1 MPTRFDGQVRVVDAG
16 SRNSSL
22 KDLATQLLLTSAYLV
37 AGKIGLSL
45 ALLNSS
51 ATAVWPPTGIALAA
65 VLLLG
70 PRRAW
75 PGIFVGAFLVNQI
88 TAGSWPTSAGIAF
101 GNTIEALLGAYLV
114 NRFAGGRTGWGRSK
128 NLFRFAA
135 LAGLLSTSVSAT
147 IGVTSLYVAGYATSA
162 AYPSIWTT
170 WWLGDAAGAILVAP
184 AVLLWHSA
192 PRPLWPRRQQLEIL
206 LLGCTAVL
214 VAWAVFVRVMLPF
227 PFLCIPVCI
236 WAGLRFG
243 QREAA
248 TTACALS
255 VIAIWGALHG
265 HAALASASLNTE
277 LLRLQAFMAT
287 TGMVGLVVG
296 AAVEESK
303 AAAREARRSNDEL
316 EQRVQARTAELQGAY
331 DQLVTGDVRLK
342 EAQELAH
349 VGSWEWNVADHSEWW
364 SEELYRICGADP
376 ESFRPHE
383 KAFMTLLA
391 ADDRERVTAIV
402 QKAFADRQPFQ
413 FEHRI
418 VRPDGNVRVMH
429 SLGRVVVDDAHQ
441 VVRMVGASQDITDRT
456 ATEEIV
462 GRSERRLQTIIDAE
476 PACVKLVSIDGI
488 LLDMNRAGL
497 EMIGADDFSQLKG
510 RPILDFVHQ
519 DDRSRYLEMHRAAS
533 SGSPGRME
541 FRMTGLDGGA
551 RFVDSRAVPFDTAV
565 PGSGTQRAVLSVT
578 SDISERKQ
586 LEAQLRQA
594 QKMEAIGQLAG
605 GVAHDFNN
613 MLAIILG
620 YSDML
625 LDQIGPDKP
634 IGQDLR
640 EIKAAAERA
649 AALTKQL
656 LAFSR
661 KQVLSMVAVDVTG
674 VVRTVEPMLQRL
686 LGERITITTALAEDL
701 VPVMADTAQLEHL
714 LINLSVNARDA
725 MPEGGVLTFTTA
737 NVTLDAIFTRDH
749 PGARIGPYAMLSVAD
764 TGTGMSSDVQARIFE
779 PFFTTKESGRGTGLG
794 LAAAYGTV
802 KQLGGYIEVESRL
815 GHGTTFRLY
824 LPETTRPVETRAA
837 ASVSAPVGNETILL
851 VEDESGVRAFVKT
864 ALQRFGYRVIEAA
877 TAEAAL
883 TLLKGYAEPVHLL
896 LTDVV
901 LPGMDGI
908 QLATHVVR
916 ERPHARVLLMSGYAR
931 SLVSIAGGLDPSIHL
946 LEKPFTVQAL
956 LTKTRQLLGVHAE
969 RSAS

>member
-1 MPTRFDGQVRVVDAG
+1 
-16 SRNSSL
+16 
-22 KDLATQLLLTSAYLV
+22 
-37 AGKIGLSL
+37 
-45 ALLNSS
+45 
-51 ATAVWPPTGIALAA
+51 VWPPTGIALAA
-65 VLLLG
+65 VLILG

-75 PGIFVGAFLVNQI
+75 PGIFVGAFLVNQL
-88 TAGSWPTSAGIAF
+88 TAGSWPTSMAIAF
-101 GNTIEALLGAYLV
+101 GNTIEALLGGHLV
-114 NRFAGGRTGWGRSK
+114 NRFAGGRTSFGRSR
-128 NLFRFAA
+128 NLFRFVA
-135 LAGLLSTSVSAT
+135 LAGFLSTAVSAT
-147 IGVTSLYVAGYATSA
+147 IGVTSLYVAGYATAA
-162 AYPSIWTT
+162 AYQSIWTT

-192 PRPLWPRRQQLEIL
+192 PRARWSRQQQLEIL
-206 LLGCTAVL
+206 LLGCTTVL
-214 VAWAVFVRVMLPF
+214 VAWAVFVKVTLPL

-255 VIAIWGALHG
+255 VIAVWGTLRSHGAL
-265 HAALASASLNTE
+265 ANASLNTE

-303 AAAREARRSNDEL
+303 SAAREARRLNDEL
-316 EQRVQARTAELQGAY
+316 ERRVQSRTAELQGAY
-331 DQLVTGDVRLK
+331 DQLVTGDARLK

-349 VGSWEWNVADHSEWW
+349 VGSWEWNVADNSEWW
-364 SEELYRICGADP
+364 SEELYRIYGADP
-376 ESFRPHE
+376 DSFRPSHD
-383 KAFMTLLA
+383 AFMSLLP
-391 ADDRERVTAIV
+391 ADDREKVTDIL
-402 QKAFADRQPFQ
+402 QRAFADRQPFQ
-413 FEHRI
+413 IEHRI
-418 VRPDGNVRVMH
+418 VRPDGEVRVMH
-429 SLGRVVVDDAHQ
+429 SLGRVMVDARET
-441 VVRMVGASQDITDRT
+441 VRMVGASQDITARK
-456 ATEEIV
+456 AAEEV
-462 GRSERRLQTIIDAE
+462 VRRSERRLQTIIDAQ

-497 EMIGADDFSQLKG
+497 DMVGADDFSQLEG
-510 RPILDFVHQ
+510 RPVVDLVHQ

-533 SGSPGRME
+533 NGSPGRME
-541 FRMTGLDGGA
+541 FRMTGLNGGE
-551 RFVDSRAVPFDTAV
+551 RFVDSRAVPFDTPV

-578 SDISERKQ
+578 SDITEQKQ
-586 LEAQLRQA
+586 LEEQLRQA

-625 LDQIGPDKP
+625 TEQIGPDQP

-649 AALTKQL
+649 AVLTRQL

-661 KQVLSMVAVDVTG
+661 KQVFSMVAVDVTH

-686 LGERITITTALAEDL
+686 LGARITITTALADDL
-701 VPVMADTAQLEHL
+701 VSVMADTAQLEHL

-737 NVTLDAIFTRDH
+737 NVTLDATFTRDH

-764 TGTGMSSDVQARIFE
+764 TGIGMSSDVQARIFE

-802 KQLGGYIEVESRL
+802 KQLGGYIDVESHL
-815 GHGTTFRLY
+815 GRGTTFSLY
-824 LPETTRPVETRAA
+824 LPKTTRTVQPPRAA
-837 ASVSAPVGNETILL
+837 ASVSAHVGNETILV
-851 VEDESGVRAFVKT
+851 VEDESAVRAFVKI
-864 ALQRFGYRVIEAA
+864 ALQRFGYRVIEAD

-883 TLLKGYAEPVHLL
+883 TLLKGYAAPVHLL
-896 LTDVV
+896 LADVV

-908 QLATHVVR
+908 QLAAHVTR
-916 ERPHARVLLMSGYAR
+916 ERPHARVLFMSGYAGD
-931 SLVSIAGGLDPSIHL
+931 LGSIAGGLDPGVHL
-946 LEKPFTVQAL
+946 LEKPFTAHAL
-956 LTKTRQLLGVHAE
+956 LTKTRQLLGIQPE
-969 RSAS
+969 PSAS